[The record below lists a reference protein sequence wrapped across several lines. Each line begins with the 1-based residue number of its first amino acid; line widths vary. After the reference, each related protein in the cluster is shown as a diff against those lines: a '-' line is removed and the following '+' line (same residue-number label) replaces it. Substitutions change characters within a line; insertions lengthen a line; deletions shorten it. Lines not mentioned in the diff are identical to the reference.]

1 MPLVAETQGA
11 VSSTETSGA
20 GARPEHVEGSSHLEI
35 GVSTGSHGSLETD
48 LTLELDHL
56 GLIVPD
62 LAAGRTF
69 LQQAL
74 GITHW
79 TPITDD
85 PTLGVSVQFGATPG
99 YQLTYELIAPMG
111 EASPI
116 ANALR
121 SGKHILNHL
130 AYLTPDLEA
139 SGERLRSTGCYP
151 TGDPLPALAYE
162 GRRIQF
168 WMSPLRF
175 VIELI
180 EKPGHRH
187 NFAGSDSKTG
197 K

>member
-1 MPLVAETQGA
+1 MPQTLIDAQPDTA
-11 VSSTETSGA
+11 IA
-20 GARPEHVEGSSHLEI
+20 
-35 GVSTGSHGSLETD
+35 TD
-48 LTLELDHL
+48 LTLELDHI

-62 LAAGRTF
+62 IAAGRDF
-69 LQQAL
+69 LTASL
-74 GITHW
+74 GITRW
-79 TPITDD
+79 TPVVDD
-85 PTLGVSVQFGATPG
+85 PILHVSVQFGATPG
-99 YQLTYELIAPMG
+99 HPLTYELIAPFG
-111 EASPI
+111 DSSPI

-139 SGERLRSTGCYP
+139 SGERLRQSGCWAA
-151 TGDPLPALAYE
+151 GDPKPALAYE

-187 NFAGSDSKTG
+187 NFADPL
-197 K
+197 

>member
-1 MPLVAETQGA
+1 MI
-11 VSSTETSGA
+11 TETLTEAPTESIA
-20 GARPEHVEGSSHLEI
+20 
-35 GVSTGSHGSLETD
+35 STDT
-48 LTLELDHL
+48 TLELDHL

-62 LAAGRTF
+62 LTAGRVF
-69 LQQAL
+69 LEAAL
-74 GITHW
+74 GISLW
-79 TPITDD
+79 TPVTEDSV
-85 PTLGVSVQFGATPG
+85 LKVAVQFGSTPG
-99 YQLTYELIAPMG
+99 GQLTYELIAPFG

-139 SGERLRSTGCYP
+139 SGERLRAAGCYA
-151 TGDPLPALAYE
+151 TGDPQPAVAYQ

-187 NFAGSDSKTG
+187 PFAESTKAG